1 MQTILVAIGL
11 LALAMLALGVGLVF
25 GRPPLRRSCGGED
38 CLGNC
43 RACDRL
49 GRSEAP

>member
-1 MQTILVAIGL
+1 MLTVLVAVGL
-11 LALAMLALGVGLVF
+11 VALAMLALGVGLVF

-38 CLGNC
+38 CPGSC
-43 RACDRL
+43 RGCDRI

>member
-11 LALAMLALGVGLVF
+11 VALAMLALGVGLVF

-38 CLGNC
+38 CLGSC
-43 RACDRL
+43 RGCDRL
-49 GRSEAP
+49 GRSEAS